1 VLELAAVCPKG
12 YEPSMRPII
21 GVTMSFQEPAS
32 GAGSEHF
39 ALYRKY
45 VAAVER
51 AGGVAVG
58 LPAQPDAVADLLPIL
73 DGLLLSGGGDVDP
86 DLFGQDRHPK
96 TRQIDRQRDDFE
108 LALVREWVRAD
119 RPLLAICR
127 GIQVLNVALGG
138 SLIQDIA
145 DQVAHP
151 LIHQRAEGEARHP
164 IRVQPNSR
172 LASLLGDDRLEVNSY
187 HHQAVQDLAPALEA
201 VAWAADGITEG
212 VEMPSAR
219 FVIGVQWHPEL
230 MFASDAR
237 QLQLFVGL
245 VQASESWRKGQAL
258 SALEPHHVGGL
269 RGLGAVVRMA

>member
-1 VLELAAVCPKG
+1 
-12 YEPSMRPII
+12 MRPVI

-32 GAGSEHF
+32 GQGSEHF
-39 ALYRKY
+39 ALYQRY

-58 LPAQPDAVADLLPIL
+58 LPAQPEALAELLPIL
-73 DGLLLSGGGDVDP
+73 DGLLLSGGGDVTP
-86 DLFGQDRHPK
+86 ELFGQDCHPK

-108 LALVREWVRAD
+108 LALVREWVSAD

-151 LIHQRAEGEARHP
+151 LVHQRSEGEARHL
-164 IRVQPNSR
+164 IRLQPASQ
-172 LASLLGDDRLEVNSY
+172 LASLLGDDGLEVNSY
-187 HHQAVQDLAPALEA
+187 HHQAVQDLAPGLKV
-201 VAWAADGITEG
+201 VAWAADGVVEG
-212 VEMPSAR
+212 VEMPGVR
-219 FVIGVQWHPEL
+219 FVVGVQWHPEL
-230 MFASDAR
+230 MFESDAR

-245 VQASESWRKGQAL
+245 WEAAELDFYRFCC
-258 SALEPHHVGGL
+258 
-269 RGLGAVVRMA
+269 